1 MTAPVQPREEG
12 PEEGPPAEVNP
23 AGSQAGRH
31 GVQSGQGRIG
41 KPRRR
46 RIRRSIVAVLV
57 AVSCLLVLLSTTVVW
72 AHRTLLDTGTFVGT
86 VGPVFQDPVV
96 ASGVA
101 TRATDELFTELNLQA
116 RLRDAL
122 PPKVSF
128 AAVPI
133 TNATK
138 GYVAG
143 ELTKV
148 LSSPQFQAIWT
159 ATLTATH
166 KQLVAVLRGE
176 KTPVLSTSGGYIV
189 LNTVPLI
196 NQALGKVSG
205 LASDLAGKPV
215 TLPAITSADP
225 PQQAVTKLSQALGVP
240 LPASFGEITLVRSSD
255 LATVRQGVKAFDG
268 LTLILPLV
276 TIVLIALALGLSVNR
291 RRTLLQLAVGVSLLM
306 IVERRSVLHEQSVL
320 ANAAHNP
327 QVASSVLDDLL
338 HGFFT
343 LTAWV
348 LAVALVVLVIAV
360 LCGPYRWAVAMRAWV
375 KQTGHSIATARGG
388 GRHGPAVTW
397 IASHAAGLPA
407 GRRRRRRDP
416 APDRQRVVDQLPHH
430 RRAARRLRDLPPA
443 DQASPARRDVAR
455 LRSRQPGRP
464 PDSHRRNLAKSGSL
478 DFRELAMELPGLVLS
493 PRSAN

>member
-1 MTAPVQPREEG
+1 MMMTAPAQPRGEG
-12 PEEGPPAEVNP
+12 VPAEADP
-23 AGSQAGRH
+23 TGSQAERH
-31 GVQSGQGRIG
+31 GVQSGHERVS

-46 RIRRSIVAVLV
+46 RIRRSVVAVLV

-86 VGPVFQDPVV
+86 VGPVFKDPAV
-96 ASGVA
+96 ASAVA
-101 TRATDELFTELNLQA
+101 ARATDELFTELNLQA

-143 ELTKV
+143 ELTNV
-148 LSSPQFQAIWT
+148 LTSPRFQAIWT

-166 KQLVAVLRGE
+166 RQLVAVLRGE
-176 KTPVLSTSGGYIV
+176 KTPVLSTSDGYIV

-215 TLPAITSADP
+215 TLPTITSADP
-225 PQQAVTKLSQALGVP
+225 PQQAVNKLSHALGVP
-240 LPASFGEITLVRSSD
+240 LPSNFGEITLIRSSD

-268 LTLILPLV
+268 LTYVLPLV
-276 TIVLIALALGLSVNR
+276 TIALIALSLGLSVNR
-291 RRTLLQLAVGVSLLM
+291 RRTVLQLAVGVSLLM
-306 IVERRSVLHEQSVL
+306 IIERRSVIHEQSTL

-327 QVASSVLDDLL
+327 QVVQSVLGDLL
-338 HGFFT
+338 HGFFV

-348 LAVALVVLVIAV
+348 LGVALVVLVIAV
-360 LCGPYRWAVAMRAWV
+360 LFGPYRWAVAMRSWV
-375 KQTGHSIATARGG
+375 KQTGGSIAGARSG
-388 GRHGPAVTW
+388 GRHGQVVTW
-397 IASHAAGLPA
+397 MASHAAGLQLA
-407 GRRRRRRDP
+407 GAVVAGILLLIVP
-416 APDRQRVVDQLPHH
+416 VSWLSFLIIGVLLAAYEVYLQRIK
-430 RRAARRLRDLPPA
+430 PP
-443 DQASPARRDVAR
+443 
-455 LRSRQPGRP
+455 P
-464 PDSHRRNLAKSGSL
+464 PDEAPPTSGPGNQ
-478 DFRELAMELPGLVLS
+478 ATLPSGMS
-493 PRSAN
+493 QT